1 MNDLDPDLRIQ
12 QVLFD
17 LLNAG
22 QSPTLREIQ
31 QQAFGADYQEDSL
44 SQRNMTYQ
52 SVEKH
57 RRIGIELIGEWRA
70 APEYWDKLKKA
81 KKRENALKTS
91 LDDSEYGQFYSD
103 WKGGRLPRELDS
115 DLSKGG
121 MGELQLFSVLF
132 KDQVKMKGR
141 EGNNVVLCIG
151 AGEKARYVRGS
162 LWAWYNRDRKLLMYA
177 LRAFK
182 TRIDRT
188 EALGS
193 PYVDE
198 AKRLARAT
206 QAALMAGT
214 AWRCPNCNI
223 PNLADDKTC
232 THCKEPRP
240 ASP

>member
-1 MNDLDPDLRIQ
+1 LSELDPDLRIQ
-12 QVLFD
+12 KALFD
-17 LLNAG
+17 LLNDG
-22 QSPTLREIQ
+22 KSPTLREIQ
-31 QQAFGADYQEDSL
+31 QQAFGEDYLEDSL

-57 RRIGIELIGEWRA
+57 RRIGIDLIGEWRA
-70 APEYWDKLKKA
+70 APTYWDELKKA
-81 KKRENALKTS
+81 KRREIALNKS
-91 LDDSEYGQFYSD
+91 LDDPEYGQFYSD

-115 DLSKGG
+115 DLNKGG

-162 LWAWYNRDRKLLMYA
+162 LWAWYNRDRKLLFHA
-177 LRAFK
+177 LRAFQ
-182 TRIDRT
+182 TRVKRT

-198 AKRLARAT
+198 SKRLAYST
-206 QAALMAGT
+206 QAALMDGT
-214 AWRCPNCNI
+214 AWRCPKCGMPNREEDSECNNCKSVK
-223 PNLADDKTC
+223 P
-232 THCKEPRP
+232 
-240 ASP
+240 